1 MFTSVDNPDGGKEDL
16 QAQAVHHS
24 DRLSKEE
31 VEIELFPLRSGTS
44 IFNYNA
50 FYKDI
55 VNFEIDDEDADLT
68 ALNKLGQNDRL
79 EMLHVRLRRKEF
91 KKRQVGAVDF
101 ELGDGVK
108 VGTRL

>member
-1 MFTSVDNPDGGKEDL
+1 
-16 QAQAVHHS
+16 
-24 DRLSKEE
+24 

-68 ALNKLGQNDRL
+68 ALNQLGQNDRL

-91 KKRQVGAVDF
+91 KKR
-101 ELGDGVK
+101 
-108 VGTRL
+108 

>member
-1 MFTSVDNPDGGKEDL
+1 M
-16 QAQAVHHS
+16 
-24 DRLSKEE
+24 
-31 VEIELFPLRSGTS
+31 RSGTS
-44 IFNYNA
+44 IFNYDT

-68 ALNKLGQNDRL
+68 ALNTLGSNDRL

-108 VGTRL
+108 VGTRLYEFTF